1 MSQNYLFFI
10 GLISAAVFLLSFALT
25 TPVFGESKKNRA
37 RLQQRLRAVREKT
50 EQPASAR
57 LLRDDYLS
65 RLSPWEKQLESS
77 EWLTSLTSHLQQAGY
92 RIPAYRFVIIAVVV
106 GLVAGTVAAL
116 FSNVWWV
123 PVLVFLA
130 GMILPF
136 IKLSRDRNLRLESFE
151 EQLPEALDIMKRA
164 LQAGHPLVE
173 CLHLVGA
180 EMDDP
185 IAQEFETTFMDLN
198 YGNSIR
204 TALLGLL
211 ERIPSVTVMALMTS
225 VVIQKETGG
234 NMAEIFDKLAKVIRG
249 RYRFQR
255 RVKTLSAEGR
265 ISAWVLCLVPF
276 VLFGIISI
284 TTPSY
289 LPILLETPTGQ
300 NLLIAAGVGMV
311 MGIFVIRKIIRI
323 EV

>member
-37 RLQQRLRAVREKT
+37 RLQQRLREVREQT
-50 EQPASAR
+50 ELPASAK
-57 LLRDDYLS
+57 LLRDNYLS
-65 RLSPWEKQLESS
+65 RLSPWEKQLEGSK
-77 EWLTSLTSHLQQAGY
+77 WLVSLSPYLQQAGY
-92 RIPAYRFVIIAVVV
+92 HIPAYRFIGIAILT
-106 GLVAGTVAAL
+106 G
-116 FSNVWWV
+116 
-123 PVLVFLA
+123 FLA
-130 GMILPF
+130 GIVATIFSNIIWIIILAPVAGFCLPF
-136 IKLSRDRNLRLESFE
+136 LKLNRDRNQRLERFE
-151 EQLPEALDIMKRA
+151 EQLPEALEIMKRA

-173 CLHLVGA
+173 CLHLVGT
-180 EMDDP
+180 EMEDP
-185 IAQEFETTFMDLN
+185 IAGEFETTFMDLN

-255 RVKTLSAEGR
+255 RVRTLSAEGR

-284 TTPSY
+284 TTPTY
-289 LPILLETPTGQ
+289 LPILLETPAGQ
-300 NLLIAAGVGMV
+300 NLLIAAGIGMV
-311 MGIFVIRKIIRI
+311 IGIFVIRKIIRI